1 MKRLAA
7 GLAVFIMAAVV
18 LFAQSDYQVLALV
31 KLNKNE
37 PVMLKDLKSR
47 VEIYEKQ
54 NTKDFVI
61 MFGFC
66 GSAQLRFKRICC

>member
-54 NTKDFVI
+54 NGKTESKPLWNV
-61 MFGFC
+61 GTVV
-66 GSAQLRFKRICC
+66 

>member
-47 VEIYEKQ
+47 VEIYIGFNRERKQ
-54 NTKDFVI
+54 KNGENRDPGPARDMRQT
-61 MFGFC
+61 
-66 GSAQLRFKRICC
+66 

>member
-47 VEIYEKQ
+47 VEIYIGFNRERKHKMERLFLLMKEKL
-54 NTKDFVI
+54 F
-61 MFGFC
+61 
-66 GSAQLRFKRICC
+66 